1 MRHLALER
9 AFDWGR
15 QARTEPMQYLEE
27 ELNKKD
33 RDFDYYDAL
42 PTKEGRALST
52 VQGT

>member
-1 MRHLALER
+1 LALVL
-9 AFDWGR
+9 AFDLAQ
-15 QARTEPMQYLEE
+15 QARTDPVQYLE